1 MDTEKLKSV
10 GIDYSPEIAGGLAGV
25 LAALPGRKRGAFS
38 RLLSALVAGGS
49 VYGGGKLLQ
58 RYLNKANAA
67 AAAASAPA
75 AQSATADR
83 GGTTGPSDLQAALA
97 GTGLAG
103 SGMLGYKYRKQLA
116 NVLRHP
122 IATGKGAANAVAGAA
137 KGAGKQLKNL
147 ATDAIPYQL
156 SWAKKDPKRYLK
168 EVLSG
173 DVAGGAKGAY
183 AATKNKAL
191 AGLNYVKNN
200 KLKSGLVAAGLAAGA
215 GAGYGLNK
223 LRNAKYK
230 E

>member
-67 AAAASAPA
+67 APA
-75 AQSATADR
+75 AQSATADQ

-97 GTGLAG
+97 GAGLAG

-122 IATGKGAANAVAGAA
+122 VAAGKGAVNAAAGAA
-137 KGAGKQLKNL
+137 KGAGKRLKNL
-147 ATDAIPYQL
+147 ATDAIPYQIN
-156 SWAKKDPKRYLK
+156 P
-168 EVLSG
+168 
-173 DVAGGAKGAY
+173 
-183 AATKNKAL
+183 
-191 AGLNYVKNN
+191 
-200 KLKSGLVAAGLAAGA
+200 
-215 GAGYGLNK
+215 
-223 LRNAKYK
+223 
-230 E
+230 

>member
-1 MDTEKLKSV
+1 MKSV

-67 AAAASAPA
+67 AAASTPA
-75 AQSATADR
+75 TQSATADQ
-83 GGTTGPSDLQAALA
+83 GGTTGLSDLQAALA
-97 GTGLAG
+97 GAGLT
-103 SGMLGYKYRKQLA
+103 GMLGYKYRKQLA
-116 NVLRHP
+116 NALRHTV
-122 IATGKGAANAVAGAA
+122 ATGKGA
-137 KGAGKQLKNL
+137 GKRLKNL

-156 SWAKKDPKRYLK
+156 SWFKKDPKRYLK
-168 EVLSG
+168 AVLSE
-173 DVAGGAKGAY
+173 DIAGGAKGAY

-191 AGLNYVKNN
+191 AGLNYVKSN
-200 KLKSGLVAAGLAAGA
+200 KLKSGLVAGGLAAGA
-215 GAGYGLNK
+215 GIGYGLNK